1 MNYKHISSHFNE
13 ELIEERHFGR
23 LSPSDTQ
30 LFDLHARLCQ
40 SCAVKLHNER
50 MFIYAMQAALERPE
64 PFENRDGATFRE
76 AAAYAAA

>member
-1 MNYKHISSHFNE
+1 MNYKHISSHFTE

-23 LSPSDTQ
+23 LSSSDTQ

-40 SCAVKLHNER
+40 SCAVQLHNER

-76 AAAYAAA
+76 AAYAAA

>member
-1 MNYKHISSHFNE
+1 MNYKHISSHFTE

-30 LFDLHARLCQ
+30 MFDLHARLCQ
-40 SCAVKLHNER
+40 SCAVMLHNER
-50 MFIYAMQAALERPE
+50 MFIYAMQAALEAPE

-76 AAAYAAA
+76 VAYAAA